1 METTKRKLMLLASAL
16 LLVSI
21 LVSCTEKRIKVAP
34 EEARSIATEA
44 YTYGFPMIDSYRIF
58 YAYYIDKTDPEYKGP
73 FNTVLNEHKVYTPE
87 DKAVQT
93 PNSDTPYSM
102 VGLDLRTEPMVFI
115 LPVIEPNRYFSVQL
129 IDMYTFNFDYMGS
142 RTTGNNGGK
151 YMVTGPDWKGETPAG
166 IDKVFRC
173 ETEFAIAVIRT
184 QLFGPEDMP
193 NVIKVQDGYKLQPLS
208 AFLGKAAPAAAPA
221 VDFMKPLN
229 KEEEKTS
236 LEFFNLLNFL
246 LTFCPTDPSETA
258 LMEKFAR
265 IDVGAGRKI
274 DFAKMSTEL
283 KQAFADGIKGS
294 WEDLGGFVKTEF
306 ETGKVTSG
314 DVFGTRAFLKN
325 NYLYRMAA
333 AVFGIFGNSMDE
345 AMYPM
350 YKTDAAGQA
359 LSGANKYTITLSPES
374 MPPVNAFWSFTM
386 YELPQ
391 SLLVANPIN
400 RYLIN
405 SAMLSGLQK
414 DANGNIT
421 IYIQNESPGKDKES
435 NWLPAPTGPFLV
447 VLRLYWPK
455 PAALDGTWKQ
465 PAMEVVK

>member
-1 METTKRKLMLLASAL
+1 MSL
-16 LLVSI
+16 
-21 LVSCTEKRIKVAP
+21 LVSCTEKKIKVTP
-34 EEARSIATEA
+34 EEANPIATEA
-44 YTYGFPMIDSYRIF
+44 YTYGFPMVDSYRIF
-58 YAYYIDKTDPEYKGP
+58 YAYFIDKSNPEYKGP
-73 FNTVLNEHKVYTPE
+73 FNTILNEHKVFTPE

-102 VGLDLRTEPMVFI
+102 LGLDLRSEPVVLT
-115 LPVIEPNRYFSVQL
+115 LPVIDSNRYFSVQL
-129 IDMYTFNFDYMGS
+129 VDMYTYNFDYMGS
-142 RTTGNNGGK
+142 RTTGNNGGNFLIA
-151 YMVTGPDWKGETPAG
+151 GPGWKGETPAG
-166 IDKVFRC
+166 ITKVFHC
-173 ETEFAIAVIRT
+173 ETKFALAIFRT

-193 NVIKVQDGYKLQPLS
+193 NVIKVQDGYKLQTLS
-208 AFLGKAAPAAAPA
+208 AFLGTAAPAAAPA
-221 VDFMKPLN
+221 VDFMKPLS

-236 LEFFNLLNFL
+236 LEFYNLLNFL
-246 LTFCPTDPSETA
+246 LKFCPTDPSEVQ
-258 LMEKFAR
+258 LMEKFAK

-274 DFAKMSTEL
+274 DFEKMSPEL
-283 KQAFADGIKGS
+283 KAAYAGGIEDSWTAFSQFAKAD
-294 WEDLGGFVKTEF
+294 LA
-306 ETGKVTSG
+306 TGKVTSG
-314 DVFGTRAFLKN
+314 DIFGTRAYLKN

-333 AVFGIFGNSMDE
+333 AVFGIYGNSKDE
-345 AMYPM
+345 AMYPV
-350 YKTDAAGQA
+350 YKTDATGQP

-391 SLLVANPIN
+391 SLLSANPIN

-405 SAMLSGLQK
+405 SPMLPDLKK

-421 IYIQNESPGKDKES
+421 LYIQNESPGKDKES
-435 NWLPAPTGPFLV
+435 NWLPAPTGPFQV